1 MPRKSLP
8 ARKEGVTR
16 DPRERFVALASSRV
30 NAAIHQL
37 RLVGNLANKKNYE
50 YSAEDAQKITRVL
63 QKEIEELKAK
73 FKGENK
79 DEPSIFTL

>member
-1 MPRKSLP
+1 MPRKSLS
-8 ARKEGVTR
+8 ARREGAAR

-50 YSAEDAQKITRVL
+50 YSAEDAQKITRAL